1 MIIDLPSTTTSQ
13 VNSKL
18 VRLREEG
25 GAVTLGRVLTL
36 VIVTDDGT
44 KTEEA
49 IDAANDASRE
59 HPCRVI
65 VVARGARK
73 AAPRLDAQ
81 IRVGGDAGA
90 SEVVVLRLYGEL
102 ANEGASCVVPLLL
115 PDTPVVAWWPNEA
128 PAVPAQDPIGQLAQR
143 RITDAAAEKNPIR
156 ALEQRKAGY
165 TPGDTDLAWTRLTL
179 WRAMLASAFDL
190 PPYEKVTEAEVSGE
204 SDSPST
210 DLLAAWLAG
219 CLRVPVKRAKA
230 SRGEGIVDV
239 RLERRSGVVELS
251 RPDGK
256 VGTLTQPGQPERR
269 VALQRRQVRD
279 CLAEELR
286 RLDPDEVYEAALRSL
301 GKVVRGRTAPKAAA
315 VTRKPARAASG
326 AAKAKPEGGLV
337 TQVADTSAKPAD
349 GPVDGK
355 APVDAKVDGKSDGRT
370 DGKVDAKSAKAAV
383 KAAPT
388 SSAKAAAKTP
398 KATKAKAGS

>member
-18 VRLREEG
+18 VQLREEG

-36 VIVTDDGT
+36 VIVTDDGA
-44 KTEEA
+44 KTEGA
-49 IDAANDASRE
+49 VDAANDASRE

-90 SEVVVLRLYGEL
+90 SEVIVLRLYGEL

-115 PDTPVVAWWPNEA
+115 PDTPVVAWWPNDA
-128 PAVPAQDPIGQLAQR
+128 PPVPSEDPIGQLAQR
-143 RITDAAAEKNPIR
+143 RITDAAAEKNPIK
-156 ALEQRKAGY
+156 ALEQRRASY
-165 TPGDTDLAWTRLTL
+165 APGDTDLAWTRLTL
-179 WRAMLASAFDL
+179 WRAMIASAFDL

-210 DLLAAWLAG
+210 DLLAAWLAAY
-219 CLRVPVKRAKA
+219 LKVPVKRSKA
-230 SRGEGIVDV
+230 ARGEGIVDV
-239 RLERRSGVVELS
+239 RLERRSGVVELA

-256 VGTLTQPGQPERR
+256 VGTLSQPGQPERR
-269 VALQRRQVRD
+269 VALQRRQLRD

-286 RLDPDEVYEAALRSL
+286 RLDPDEVYETALKAL
-301 GKVVRGRTAPKAAA
+301 GKVVRGRTAVKSTAAARKQAPAAAPAAAAPATPDAGATSSGPSPKAA
-315 VTRKPARAASG
+315 P
-326 AAKAKPEGGLV
+326 
-337 TQVADTSAKPAD
+337 
-349 GPVDGK
+349 
-355 APVDAKVDGKSDGRT
+355 
-370 DGKVDAKSAKAAV
+370 V
-383 KAAPT
+383 KAT
-388 SSAKAAAKTP
+388 AKAAAPKIPAPKGVARKAASP
-398 KATKAKAGS
+398 KAKSDGAADPKAAKSRTKASKSKAGS

>member
-44 KTEEA
+44 KTEDA

-90 SEVVVLRLYGEL
+90 SEVIVLRLYGEL

-128 PAVPAQDPIGQLAQR
+128 PAVPAEDPIGQLAQR

-156 ALEQRKAGY
+156 ALEQRKSGY
-165 TPGDTDLAWTRLTL
+165 RPGDTDLAWTRLTL

-219 CLRVPVKRAKA
+219 CLKVPVRRAKA

-239 RLERRSGVVELS
+239 RLERRSGLVELS

-326 AAKAKPEGGLV
+326 AAKAKSDGGPG
-337 TQVADTSAKPAD
+337 ADSKPANASAEVTASAD
-349 GPVDGK
+349 S
-355 APVDAKVDGKSDGRT
+355 KVDGKVDGRP
-370 DGKVDAKSAKAAV
+370 AKASAK
-383 KAAPT
+383 T
-388 SSAKAAAKTP
+388 AAAKTAAPKSSGAKAAP
-398 KATKAKAGS
+398 KAAGKAAPKAAKAKAGS

>member
-44 KTEEA
+44 KTEDA

-90 SEVVVLRLYGEL
+90 SEVIVLRLYGEL

-128 PAVPAQDPIGQLAQR
+128 PAVPAEDPIGQLAQR

-156 ALEQRKAGY
+156 ALEQRKSGY
-165 TPGDTDLAWTRLTL
+165 RPGDTDLAWTRLTL

-219 CLRVPVKRAKA
+219 CLRVPVRRAKA

-239 RLERRSGVVELS
+239 RLERRSGLVELS

-315 VTRKPARAASG
+315 ATRKPARAASG
-326 AAKAKPEGGLV
+326 AAKAKSDGGPGA
-337 TQVADTSAKPAD
+337 VADTKPAD
-349 GPVDGK
+349 ASAEVTASADS
-355 APVDAKVDGKSDGRT
+355 KVDGRP
-370 DGKVDAKSAKAAV
+370 AKA
-383 KAAPT
+383 
-388 SSAKAAAKTP
+388 SAKAAAKTAAPKPSGAKAAP
-398 KATKAKAGS
+398 KAAGKAAPKAAKAKAGS